1 MTFFPVDCYKPLS
14 EIYSTKILVFP
25 LMIAIRFVI
34 YIILHKMSDLSD
46 LFLKVYMSSLQLFI
60 SVMSGCIWSSSAAVL
75 AASSDRVRPYGSVQ
89 VSTLIQS
96 PSDEAAST
104 AADDDQTRVKTC
116 TDPCGLNRSD
126 EAASTAADD
135 DQIWVYLIPIK
146 LSRDIEENPGPRSKP
161 CGSLS
166 IYHWNLNIIPAHNF
180 IKLSLLRA

>member
-14 EIYSTKILVFP
+14 DIYSTKILVFP

-75 AASSDRVRPYGSVQ
+75 AASSDRLRPYGSVQ

-96 PSDEAAST
+96 P
-104 AADDDQTRVKTC
+104 
-116 TDPCGLNRSD
+116 SD

>member
-75 AASSDRVRPYGSVQ
+75 AASSDRLRPYGSVQ

-96 PSDEAAST
+96 P
-104 AADDDQTRVKTC
+104 
-116 TDPCGLNRSD
+116 SD

-166 IYHWNLNIIPAHNF
+166 ICHWNLNIIPAHNF

>member
-75 AASSDRVRPYGSVQ
+75 AASSDRLRPYGSVQ

-96 PSDEAAST
+96 P
-104 AADDDQTRVKTC
+104 
-116 TDPCGLNRSD
+116 SD